1 MGMLAIHLLA
11 VEESGGLEGGA
22 AEVHCDNKGA
32 IYTFGKKGKRVPS
45 GAKNADI
52 QRVLR
57 RIKARMKGKHSR
69 HHVKAHQDNF
79 RRRSQL
85 SLATQLNCVCD
96 DMAKDA
102 VKESR
107 VALDD
112 DGLVKD
118 SRTDRLPLE
127 MASLMIGTI
136 KQTTD
141 VAKDL
146 R

>member
-1 MGMLAIHLLA
+1 
-11 VEESGGLEGGA
+11 
-22 AEVHCDNKGA
+22 
-32 IYTFGKKGKRVPS
+32 
-45 GAKNADI
+45 
-52 QRVLR
+52 
-57 RIKARMKGKHSR
+57 MKGKHSR
-69 HHVKAHQDNF
+69 HHVKAHQYDYK
-79 RRRSQL
+79 RQSQL
-85 SLATQLNCVCD
+85 SLATQLNCECD

-127 MASLMIGTI
+127 MAFLMIGTI

-146 R
+146 RYLIGKSRAKPLMTKTGVMSAEAFDLVQWDDL